1 MLFRLSVTPEPLLF
15 IFCNSMLPEVSPLH
29 SLDLLHVP
37 GNVGRHQV
45 YPTTR
50 RNSFNSCEAVGDDAS
65 APRRWYAAQRWAAS
79 GATVGMRVEPG
90 HRSAGRPPKASWRR
104 PGTHTREAR
113 GTPRTTARTHP
124 HRPCRAGRSD
134 SIHPLW
140 RSPVGPSTGSRPRMR
155 SGRVPRA
162 RPRARGSRGP
172 RCPNDR
178 RRASTRRART
188 RRWRRSTSRC
198 ATTSDVS
205 SSVLGLRPSETR
217 GSVARGSVNRR
228 DTSCW
233 RAAGWRARRKREDA
247 PRFRSRASELP
258 WFLRGR
264 DYPWTRLRFRFG
276 CTRRRN
282 IGAGGVHQWIDNSVE
297 ETQSK
302 VVATRVFRVLV
313 AAGCSFLWV
322 AACRSGPDEN
332 MRRADIRYERVMPPP
347 EPKPEPEPEP
357 ELHPVTVQRVDCR
370 RASAPAWCEKVRYAT
385 ESERRGTLVLLFRG
399 EVEGPI
405 HWCMPD
411 RSERFRYLGEA
422 DSGRVPESV
431 RRRLGVL
438 SVGIAPTAS
447 NGAEEG
453 RFFVVRA
460 FGGTGRWEQWSPCP
474 WHLPTPEVR
483 GKSRPRKRREATEEG
498 FASQPWTRACCKV
511 CSEGEPC
518 GDSCIARHRTCHEGL
533 GCAC

>member
-113 GTPRTTARTHP
+113 GTPRTTARMHP

-140 RSPVGPSTGSRPRMR
+140 RSPVGPPTGSRPRMR

-332 MRRADIRYERVMPPP
+332 MRSADIRYERVMPPP
-347 EPKPEPEPEP
+347 EPQPEPPAMAPRKVVSSSFAPLGGQDGGNNGARVPGTFPPRRCAANHARANVEKPRRKASRRSRGRERAAKSAARESP
-357 ELHPVTVQRVDCR
+357 AGIPASRVTVPVTRAWVAHADVQ
-370 RASAPAWCEKVRYAT
+370 
-385 ESERRGTLVLLFRG
+385 
-399 EVEGPI
+399 
-405 HWCMPD
+405 
-411 RSERFRYLGEA
+411 LGE
-422 DSGRVPESV
+422 G
-431 RRRLGVL
+431 
-438 SVGIAPTAS
+438 
-447 NGAEEG
+447 
-453 RFFVVRA
+453 
-460 FGGTGRWEQWSPCP
+460 
-474 WHLPTPEVR
+474 
-483 GKSRPRKRREATEEG
+483 
-498 FASQPWTRACCKV
+498 
-511 CSEGEPC
+511 SEHG
-518 GDSCIARHRTCHEGL
+518 S
-533 GCAC
+533 